1 MRKVALLMML
11 AILAGCSRNTL
22 DKKTAAELIQKV
34 YDKDYAAIMTDV
46 GRLGSSCEMISDD
59 GRSSWT
65 EDLTPSKNATVVALQ
80 SLGYVTVTP
89 DGPGFWRV
97 ELTEKGKAL
106 SHGDLLPTATRNA
119 CKAQNVEF
127 LLGTR
132 EVIKATD
139 IAGDEKT
146 ATVEY
151 SWKWKTTELGQA
163 LRKDGKAYA
172 VLTSDQRKSLDSRNT
187 LLSPRFPIPAPEEG
201 DVMTGTATFAKYAD
215 GWRPK

>member
-1 MRKVALLMML
+1 MRKMALLVIF
-11 AILAGCSRNTL
+11 AVLAGCSNNTL

-34 YDKDYAAIMTDV
+34 YDKDYAAILADL
-46 GRLGSSCEMISDD
+46 GRLGSSCVMISND
-59 GRSSWT
+59 GSTWT
-65 EDLTPSKNATVVALQ
+65 KDLTPSKNAAIMALQ
-80 SLGYVTVTP
+80 SLGYATVTP

-106 SHGDLLPTATRNA
+106 LHGAPLPGSASKQCNT
-119 CKAQNVEF
+119 QVVDF

-132 EVIKATD
+132 EVIKVTN
-139 IAGDEKT
+139 ISGDEKT

-172 VLTSDQRKSLDSRNT
+172 VLTSDQRKSLDRRNT